1 MDLAIT
7 FEYRFHFDAPAAA
20 AAVSKRGEEEEEG
33 LRMDK
38 KERKGALRYCARIVE
53 EKEEEGVKGIPY
65 IRKEEGARVQ
75 ALSTQKQCLSSA
87 EFRCLSPFSF
97 FSLFPVCSKSVVLN
111 LVCLGGPP

>member
-20 AAVSKRGEEEEEG
+20 AAASKGGEEEEEG

-38 KERKGALRYCARIVE
+38 KERKGALRYCARFVE
-53 EKEEEGVKGIPY
+53 EEEEGVKGIPY
-65 IRKEEGARVQ
+65 IRKEEGAHVH
-75 ALSTQKQCLSSA
+75 ALSTRKQCLSSA

-97 FSLFPVCSKSVVLN
+97 SLFPVYFKSVVLN